1 LEKLGDVSLTAGQG
15 GLQSKASTL
24 LKALCDEFNDLQSV
38 DKLANVQAKVDGV
51 RTVMQSNIQSA
62 LKNTDK
68 IEDID
73 EKAVVLADS
82 ANKFKSASTG
92 LKRNMRWRYIRM
104 IGIFVLLAA
113 AVLAVIIVRQRA
125 AAATAA
131 GQQLEGRNQSQLL
144 PRCHAAVCAAVCFHS
159 LARCALPSHR
169 PQVPIVISNQ
179 KKR

>member
-1 LEKLGDVSLTAGQG
+1 MEKLGDVSLTVGQG

-73 EKAVVLADS
+73 EKAVTLADS

-104 IGIFVLLAA
+104 VGIMVLLVA
-113 AVLAVIIVRQRA
+113 AVLAVIIV
-125 AAATAA
+125 
-131 GQQLEGRNQSQLL
+131 
-144 PRCHAAVCAAVCFHS
+144 P
-159 LARCALPSHR
+159 
-169 PQVPIVISNQ
+169 
-179 KKR
+179 